1 MNYRFFCGFKVKGVQ
16 KKWGQKYVKN
26 FAIRDVFSLLPESVC
41 FSFRSPFRMLQ
52 DYKAGFTIWVVVSA
66 IFIDIFRNKHFTYK
80 EMYNVISIEL

>member
-1 MNYRFFCGFKVKGVQ
+1 MFKRSGGRSKS
-16 KKWGQKYVKN
+16 N

-41 FSFRSPFRMLQ
+41 FSLRTPFRMLQ

-66 IFIDIFRNKHFTYK
+66 IFIDIFTNKHFTYK